1 MSARFGA
8 SGPLRGTLAPPPD
21 KSISHRAAIV
31 AAMGDGETSVRG
43 YLDAADTRSTL
54 AAVRALGACF
64 AEGGTVVTG
73 AGELR
78 HKESDRIATV
88 VGGLRGLGAEI
99 EATGDGFAVVGGD
112 GLRGGELDA
121 GGDHRL
127 AMLGAVAGLASD
139 EGVEVAGFDA
149 AGVSYPGFGSDLAAL
164 LG

>member
-1 MSARFGA
+1 VIETAAAGLEPVATIVSR
-8 SGPLRGTLAPPPD
+8 SGPLHGTRVGAGEVPLAIDELPL
-21 KSISHRAAIV
+21 V
-31 AAMGDGETSVRG
+31 A
-43 YLDAADTRSTL
+43 L
-54 AAVRALGACF
+54 AACF
-64 AEGGTVVTG
+64 AEGETVVTG

-99 EATGDGFAVVGGD
+99 EATSDGFAIAGGT
-112 GLRGGELDA
+112 GLRGGALDA
-121 GGDHRL
+121 AGDHRL
-127 AMLGAVAGLASD
+127 AMLGAIAGLASD